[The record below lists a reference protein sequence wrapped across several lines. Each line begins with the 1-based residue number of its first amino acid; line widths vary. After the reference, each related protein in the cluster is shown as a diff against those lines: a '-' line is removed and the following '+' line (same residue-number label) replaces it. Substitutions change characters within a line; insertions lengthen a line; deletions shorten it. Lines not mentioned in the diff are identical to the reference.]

1 MQRNVRLIV
10 AAVSLTVCVVIA
22 LPAGAQSAAS
32 PTSYMRCR
40 VGILR
45 VKLHDPKSGGATEAE
60 VRGASASFTKLVDTL
75 ATHGDVVVLG
85 RFESSLF
92 EAEPARLEALRDVI
106 VVRPASFEDERYE
119 MFQTEQV
126 GSSLVLTGVQAGS
139 PGEYS
144 LTVNADVSSVVAW
157 MRDGNPIILAA
168 AVHGTCLAR
177 KGESVVFSALVPA
190 DQYEYDRAPLTDFAS
205 GIAGSRT
212 AKCVAYQ
219 ILIVVSLMSS

>member
-1 MQRNVRLIV
+1 MQRSVRLTA
-10 AAVSLTVCVVIA
+10 AAVSWLVCLAIA
-22 LPAGAQSAAS
+22 LPAFAQSAAS
-32 PTSYMRCR
+32 PTSYMKCR

-45 VKLHDPKSGGATEAE
+45 VNLHDPASGGATEAE
-60 VRGASASFTKLVDTL
+60 VRGVSQSFTKLVEMLSTK
-75 ATHGDVVVLG
+75 GDVVVLG

-106 VVRPASFEDERYE
+106 TVRPASFEDERYE
-119 MFQTEQV
+119 MFQTAQV
-126 GSSLVLTGVQAGS
+126 GSALVLTGVQAGS

-144 LTVNADVSSVVAW
+144 LTVNADVSTVVAW
-157 MRDGNPIILAA
+157 MKDGNPIILSA

-205 GIAGSRT
+205 GIAGSRG
-212 AKCVAYQ
+212 AECVAYQ
-219 ILIVVSLMSS
+219 ILIVVSLVSS